1 MWWLLQESGIL
12 SEEQKKQHSEKTI
25 KELES
30 QFVLPSDKLKVCT
43 IDILIPRDDNHYTP
57 CRILNIN
64 LFLYLMSSMSSL
76 SWPAHIQIIRTKG
89 SVCIRKEL
97 NSHKIGLVHVRQH
110 NHLFIVFKHHYG
122 CRIVMWKCS
131 TDYSIPNQDSSSKYS
146 DTYRN

>member
-12 SEEQKKQHSEKTI
+12 SEEQKKQYSEKTFN

-76 SWPAHIQIIRTKG
+76 SWPAHIQIIRTKA

-131 TDYSIPNQDSSSKYS
+131 TVSPIRTAVVN
-146 DTYRN
+146 TVTLN